1 MLRRSTPR
9 CIACYITCTVRRE
22 RPWVRHGRA
31 RVGGTRSRHSCTGT
45 CAVPAQEE
53 DPSASGPVAVAPAR
67 VAPVSV
73 NGSFGN
79 AGGTDGALRE
89 SLLEK
94 GNLSKSGSN
103 RPLITVLHEAIHPS
117 PAWFR
122 KHVCS
127 DVQLA
132 WILGGAGVCL
142 GVTSLALQAY
152 SAAQPPPSGRTFF
165 SWRG

>member
-1 MLRRSTPR
+1 MLVNLRGSFKG
-9 CIACYITCTVRRE
+9 IE
-22 RPWVRHGRA
+22 
-31 RVGGTRSRHSCTGT
+31 GTLPHLHRDWPQPHLHCDWPHPCHICTGT

-152 SAAQPPPSGRTFF
+152 SAAQPPPSSRSFF